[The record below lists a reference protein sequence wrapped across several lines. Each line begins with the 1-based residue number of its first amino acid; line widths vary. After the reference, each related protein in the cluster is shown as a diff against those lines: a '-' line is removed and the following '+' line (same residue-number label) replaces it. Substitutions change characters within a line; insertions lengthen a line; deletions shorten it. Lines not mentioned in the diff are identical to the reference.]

1 MVYNFET
8 DILPEWIDYNGH
20 MRDSYYGLVFS
31 LAVDAFQDEVGF
43 DEAYRKHT
51 GCTIYLLEDH
61 KFFLREVKEGARV
74 RVETRVIGCDK
85 KRFHLHMQ
93 MFDSSKLASVGE
105 FMELHVCQHPK
116 PHATPMPEEILQLLE
131 RVRLAEGGM
140 AELPGRSRRLSL
152 EAEVDVTGT
161 R

>member
-1 MVYNFET
+1 MLYSFET
-8 DILPEWIDYNGH
+8 SVLPEWIDYNGH

-43 DEAYRKHT
+43 DEAYRRRT

-74 RVETRVIGCDK
+74 RVETRIVGCDS

-93 MFDSSKLASVGE
+93 MFNGTALASVGE
-105 FMELHVCQHPK
+105 FMELHVCQHPQ
-116 PHATPMPEEILQLLE
+116 PHAMPMPEEILQKLE
-131 RVRLAEGGM
+131 AARLSESEA
-140 AELPGRSRRLSL
+140 ANLPRRSRGLSL
-152 EAEVDVTGT
+152 
-161 R
+161 